1 MLAITSP
8 DLCSPTAPDNSRIH
22 LEAEIEGL
30 GSLDLHALR
39 VLWRKLLRG
48 RPPEHLSRG
57 LLLRILAYKT
67 QARALG
73 DLDRETAC
81 YLDRVAQE
89 QARRR
94 RREQG
99 RRTKAPPPV
108 PPVPVSRGLKEGT
121 LLAREFGGTM
131 HTVIVVSGGFVWDGA
146 TYTSLSEIARLITGT
161 RWNGPR
167 FFGLR
172 DKRTAAEEVR
182 S

>member
-1 MLAITSP
+1 MDATVSITP
-8 DLCSPTAPDNSRIH
+8 CSRPAPTRRGDGLR
-22 LEAEIEGL
+22 EEIRAL
-30 GSLDLHALR
+30 SALDLHGLR
-39 VLWRKLLRG
+39 LRWRQLLRS

-57 LLLRILAYKT
+57 LLLRLLAYKI
-67 QARALG
+67 QARVLG
-73 DLDRETAC
+73 DLDRETIR

-94 RREQG
+94 RREPG

-108 PPVPVSRGLKEGT
+108 PPVPVRRRLKEGT

-131 HTVIVVSGGFVWDGA
+131 HTVTVVSDGFAWEGA

-161 RWNGPR
+161 RWSGPR

-172 DKRTAAEEVR
+172 DRPTHSGEAR
-182 S
+182 P

>member
-8 DLCSPTAPDNSRIH
+8 DLCSTSAPDNGRTQ
-22 LEAEIEGL
+22 LEAEIEDL

-39 VLWRKLLRG
+39 VRWRKLLRG

-67 QARALG
+67 QAKALG

-99 RRTKAPPPV
+99 RRT
-108 PPVPVSRGLKEGT
+108 
-121 LLAREFGGTM
+121 
-131 HTVIVVSGGFVWDGA
+131 
-146 TYTSLSEIARLITGT
+146 
-161 RWNGPR
+161 
-167 FFGLR
+167 
-172 DKRTAAEEVR
+172 
-182 S
+182 